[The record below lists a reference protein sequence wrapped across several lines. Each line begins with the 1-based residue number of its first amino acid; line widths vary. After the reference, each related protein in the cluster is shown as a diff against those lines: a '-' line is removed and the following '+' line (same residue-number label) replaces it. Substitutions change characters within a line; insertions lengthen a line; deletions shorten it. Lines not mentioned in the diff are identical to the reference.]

1 MFPLL
6 WTGDACRL
14 RVQVQYWERMRL
26 PVPYVAMEVQAQR
39 DKYRVLIGKVLA
51 VVREYNAIIAAVAAD
66 RRLFTDR
73 LRHIDRRVGS
83 GATKLTWNMDHAAL
97 DFYQREARR
106 FCREGT
112 ASVARFKAGV
122 ARVHEACA
130 RAADL
135 ALVDLSRKGVVQYAE
150 FAETQRARA
159 AAADAT
165 LQEIAAEV
173 AGVKDSLY
181 EIFAA
186 DGAEVRANA
195 CACMHMTTCVYM
207 LSHGADA
214 TFLLSAGRW
223 SAHCTRQAVGQT
235 ALRPVDGEPRS

>member
-1 MFPLL
+1 M
-6 WTGDACRL
+6 
-14 RVQVQYWERMRL
+14 QYWERMRL
-26 PVPYVAMEVQAQR
+26 PVPYVAMEIQAQR
-39 DKYRVLIGKVLA
+39 DKHRVLIDKVLS
-51 VVREYNAIIAAVAAD
+51 VVREYNAIISAVAAD

-83 GATKLTWNMDHAAL
+83 GITKLTWNMDRAAL

-122 ARVHEACA
+122 ARVQEACA

-135 ALVDLSRKGVVQYAE
+135 ALIDLTRKGVVQYSE
-150 FAETQRARA
+150 FAETQRMRA
-159 AAADAT
+159 QAADAA
-165 LQEIAAEV
+165 LREIAAEV

-186 DGAEVRANA
+186 DGAEVRGCLCLFCCILAA
-195 CACMHMTTCVYM
+195 RQCASQGCPLRGSTSSSRSRTSGFGKK
-207 LSHGADA
+207 LAE
-214 TFLLSAGRW
+214 FLVTVGR
-223 SAHCTRQAVGQT
+223 
-235 ALRPVDGEPRS
+235 

>member
-1 MFPLL
+1 
-6 WTGDACRL
+6 
-14 RVQVQYWERMRL
+14 MRL

-39 DKYRVLIGKVLA
+39 DKYRVLIDKVLS
-51 VVREYNAIIAAVAAD
+51 VVREYNAIIAAAATD

-83 GATKLTWNMDHAAL
+83 GVTKLTWNMDRAAL

-106 FCREGT
+106 YCREGT

-122 ARVHEACA
+122 ARVHAACG
-130 RAADL
+130 RAAEL
-135 ALVDLSRKGVVQYAE
+135 ALIDLSRKGVVQYSE
-150 FAETQRARA
+150 FAETQRMRA
-159 AAADAT
+159 QAADAA

-186 DGAEVRANA
+186 DGAEVRPPLVQCWTPRKCCGAPRSLPA
-195 CACMHMTTCVYM
+195 EAGCRCRLQSCMV
-207 LSHGADA
+207 SSPRIADA
-214 TFLLSAGRW
+214 ASLMCSSTCPLAALDWCVMAG
-223 SAHCTRQAVGQT
+223 CTYLGIRVQT
-235 ALRPVDGEPRS
+235 E